1 MPRPSKVVL
10 LRRLASTISSA
21 FSRVTFKRSNSP
33 SATVN
38 KSKPKTSP
46 AAKRRSDR
54 TSRATNVH
62 SDTDHTDDLHSWEPL
77 W

>member
-21 FSRVTFKRSNSP
+21 LSRVTFKRSSSP
-33 SATVN
+33 FTTVN
-38 KSKPKTSP
+38 KSKPKASP
-46 AAKRRSDR
+46 AAAKRRSDR
-54 TSRATNVH
+54 RSRTTNVY
-62 SDTDHTDDLHSWEPL
+62 SDADHTDHLEWEPF